1 MIAIPLRRLGPVA
14 ITVVSVLVVT
24 GCTTPT
30 ESAPPPST
38 FGTDSPWLGTLTAAA
53 LPAPVNSLTSLDCAS
68 ATRCWAV
75 GSTVGGG
82 GAPNGAAVV
91 ATTDGGVRWT
101 AQVIP
106 PTAGYLSGIACS
118 DVLHCTAVGQAT
130 QASVGEAVII
140 TTVDGGLQ
148 WTQVP
153 APPAILD
160 LSAVSCLAGGWCM
173 AVGAAASGSVALIST
188 TSGVTWVQAGAL
200 PPVMSGATFISCTGV
215 QRCWVTGHTA
225 VASDHVVGALA
236 LTTDG
241 GSNWATVPMPPGS
254 GYLNGV
260 SCLTGSPT
268 GSGAF
273 PVPATTPTTAPPV
286 AAGSSPTSSPTAT
299 APTTTAAPT
308 PTTAPPTTS
317 TTPTVGVPGVRCLVV
332 GTTADTLNGARIGH
346 GLLFTTDNGGATWS
360 SQTVTPQSAS
370 LTGVSCTAINTCVA
384 VGSSVLAA
392 PQAGLMIVS
401 GSPADPWKSP
411 SVVGAPQ
418 PLTAVSCTSTS
429 RCVAVGESI
438 SEHLAG
444 G

>member
-1 MIAIPLRRLGPVA
+1 MVA
-14 ITVVSVLVVT
+14 AVFVALSVA
-24 GCTTPT
+24 GCAAA
-30 ESAPPPST
+30 ESTPPPST
-38 FGTDSPWLGTLTAAA
+38 FGTDSPWLGTLSAVA

-82 GAPNGAAVV
+82 GAPNGAAVIS
-91 ATTDGGVRWT
+91 TTDGGIRWT
-101 AQVIP
+101 TQVIP
-106 PTAGYLSGIACS
+106 PTVGYLSGVACT
-118 DVLHCTAVGQAT
+118 DVIRCTAVGQAS
-130 QASVGEAVII
+130 QASAGQAVII
-140 TTVDGGLQ
+140 TTADGGVQ

-153 APPAILD
+153 APPGVLD
-160 LSAVSCLAGGWCM
+160 LSTVSCLADGWCM
-173 AVGAAASGSVALIST
+173 AVGAAATGSVALVST
-188 TSGVTWVQAGAL
+188 TSGTTWVQAGAL
-200 PPVMSGATFISCTGV
+200 PATMSGATFVSCTGD

-241 GSNWATVPMPPGS
+241 GSNWAMIPTLPSSGS
-254 GYLNGV
+254 LNGV
-260 SCLTGSPT
+260 SCLTGPPT

-273 PVPATTPTTAPPV
+273 PVP
-286 AAGSSPTSSPTAT
+286 S
-299 APTTTAAPT
+299 
-308 PTTAPPTTS
+308 TTS
-317 TTPTVGVPGVRCLVV
+317 TTSPGVAPGAATTASTVSTGTHPGPSSTTTVPPTTTTTVPPTTTTTTPLVGVPGVRCMVV
-332 GTTADTLNGARIGH
+332 GTTADSLNGARIGH

-360 SQTVTPQSAS
+360 SQTVTAQAAS
-370 LTGVSCTAINTCVA
+370 LTGVSCTALGTCVT
-384 VGSSVLAA
+384 VGSSVLSA
-392 PQAGLMIVS
+392 PQAGLMMVS

-411 SVVGAPQ
+411 SVVSAPQ